1 MAIFLKSLNMGI
13 TASAMCSADY
23 KERFAAEYL
32 QTKVRYERLKAFC
45 DKIEAAF
52 ITAAAVDSPKKIKES
67 AHDCPMRLLR
77 DQQRLMGEYL
87 HTLEMRA
94 IIEDIDLEE
103 YVSGMLNEWEAEES
117 LDRAVK

>member
-1 MAIFLKSLNMGI
+1 MVISLKSFNLGI

-52 ITAAAVDSPKKIKES
+52 VTATVDSPKKIKEP
-67 AHDCPMRLLR
+67 AHDCPMHLLR
-77 DQQRLMGEYL
+77 DQQRFMGEYL

-94 IIEDIDLEE
+94 IIEDIDLDE
-103 YVSGMLNEWEAEES
+103 YASGMLNEWEAETP
-117 LDRAVK
+117 LDQAVKR